1 MPSNRGCTGH
11 LLDTAVPTPPPTS
24 LIDGFSTLPGCSGRT
39 TPHHE
44 SPGVG
49 YVAVPS
55 GGCSPWAKNPHPE
68 QQVAAGRTF
77 VSVRAGFSSLYLNR
91 QGTRLRRLPQGEQ
104 RAWKLAGSW
113 VFVRAAGR
121 PASLGGAGGRR
132 CAAGRGREGAA
143 ARTSCAAPARPRRG
157 GWKRASRRPHGSGP
171 PASLDA
177 PGPAVRLPAAFM
189 DAALKRSRSEEPAEL
204 VLSARGAEAA
214 AEEGMEQGLEEE
226 EEEVDPRIQGELE
239 KLNQSTDDINR
250 RETEL
255 ERVPEASTP
264 ASCRLVRW
272 ISASSS
278 NLSLPLALLEQ
289 HHIPFAL

>member
-1 MPSNRGCTGH
+1 MKAQACPFILWPFVMLTLPGKLWLPTCLELAGNPTSSYVLGQRMPSNRGCTGH

-104 RAWKLAGSW
+104 RAWVCTG
-113 VFVRAAGR
+113 V
-121 PASLGGAGGRR
+121 
-132 CAAGRGREGAA
+132 
-143 ARTSCAAPARPRRG
+143 
-157 GWKRASRRPHGSGP
+157 
-171 PASLDA
+171 
-177 PGPAVRLPAAFM
+177 
-189 DAALKRSRSEEPAEL
+189 
-204 VLSARGAEAA
+204 
-214 AEEGMEQGLEEE
+214 
-226 EEEVDPRIQGELE
+226 
-239 KLNQSTDDINR
+239 
-250 RETEL
+250 
-255 ERVPEASTP
+255 
-264 ASCRLVRW
+264 
-272 ISASSS
+272 
-278 NLSLPLALLEQ
+278 
-289 HHIPFAL
+289 